1 MSEGQAAQKSGG
13 EDLSPVLGLGLTGF
27 GAVGFWWWQLG
38 ERARMELL
46 RGIARASGYGPVP
59 DDMVA
64 QIEWLLMHRMN
75 DFHGMVLLLLLTA
88 TAGMLEGSARRA
100 SEVLSGFG
108 LRRLKV
114 GRGMLLAWLLMVVLS
129 IAAPVALPYGVVGVA
144 LALLLFGA
152 MYNIARGW
160 RRVH

>member
-1 MSEGQAAQKSGG
+1 MSEGQTAHKSGG

-27 GAVGFWWWQLG
+27 GALGFWWWQMG

-59 DDMVA
+59 EDMVE
-64 QIEWLLMHRMN
+64 QIEWLVMHRMN
-75 DFHGMVLLLLLTA
+75 DFHGMFLLLLLTA

-114 GRGMLLAWLLMVVLS
+114 GRGILLAWLLLVVVS
-129 IAAPVALPYGVVGVA
+129 IAAPVALPYGVVGGL
-144 LALLLFGA
+144 LALLLCGA

>member
-1 MSEGQAAQKSGG
+1 MSEAQATQKSG
-13 EDLSPVLGLGLTGF
+13 EDLSPVLGLGLMGF
-27 GAVGFWWWQLG
+27 GALGFWWWQMG
-38 ERARMELL
+38 ERGRMELL
-46 RGIARASGYGPVP
+46 SGVGRAGGYGAVP
-59 DDMVA
+59 GDMVE

-75 DFHGMVLLLLLTA
+75 DFYGMFLLLVLTA

-114 GRGMLLAWLLMVVLS
+114 GRGMLLAWLLMVVVS
-129 IAAPVALPYGVVGVA
+129 IAAPVALPYGVVGAA
-144 LALLLFGA
+144 LALLLCGA

>member
-1 MSEGQAAQKSGG
+1 MSEGQARQKNGG
-13 EDLSPVLGLGLTGF
+13 EDLSPVLGLGLMGF
-27 GAVGFWWWQLG
+27 GGLGFWWWQMG

-46 RGIARASGYGPVP
+46 NGIGRASGYGPVP
-59 DDMVA
+59 GDMVE
-64 QIEWLLMHRMN
+64 QIEWLVMHRMN
-75 DFHGMVLLLLLTA
+75 DFYGMFLLFILTA
-88 TAGMLEGSARRA
+88 TAGTLEGSARRA

-114 GRGMLLAWLLMVVLS
+114 GRGVLLAWLLMVVVS
-129 IAAPVALPYGVVGVA
+129 MAAPVALPYGVVGAA
-144 LALLLFGA
+144 LALLLCGA

>member
-1 MSEGQAAQKSGG
+1 MSEGQATHKSGG
-13 EDLSPVLGLGLTGF
+13 EDLSPVLGLGLMGF
-27 GAVGFWWWQLG
+27 GGLGFWWWQLG

-46 RGIARASGYGPVP
+46 RGIARGSGYGPVP
-59 DDMVA
+59 EDMVE
-64 QIEWLLMHRMN
+64 QIEWLVMHRMN
-75 DFHGMVLLLLLTA
+75 DFYGIFLLLLLAA

-129 IAAPVALPYGVVGVA
+129 IAAPVALPFGVVGAA